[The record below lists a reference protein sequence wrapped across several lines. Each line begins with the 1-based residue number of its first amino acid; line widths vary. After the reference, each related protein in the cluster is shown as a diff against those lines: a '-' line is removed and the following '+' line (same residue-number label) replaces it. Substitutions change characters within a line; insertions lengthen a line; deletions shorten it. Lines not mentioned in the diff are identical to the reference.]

1 MSRELAVLWVAL
13 ALTLPNLAPRFAG
26 ATNAVD
32 SRLVDQDGHA
42 VAARE
47 LNGRWLLVYFG
58 YASCKEICPAALTTL
73 TAVLERMGPAGNA
86 IDPIFVSLDA
96 EHDSPAVLKR
106 FAASFHP
113 RLRALSGSADAV
125 ADAART
131 FEVPWQR
138 TSASVLDHG
147 TLFYLVAPDGRVVQ
161 VLHPEQP
168 VADLA
173 AAISKRM
180 AARASS

>member
-1 MSRELAVLWVAL
+1 MRRKIAALFAAL
-13 ALTLPNLAPRFAG
+13 ALGSPGFA
-26 ATNAVD
+26 AD
-32 SRLVDQDGHA
+32 SRLVDQNGLA
-42 VAARE
+42 VDARE

-58 YASCKEICPAALTTL
+58 YASCKEICPAALTTM
-73 TAVLERMGPAGNA
+73 TAVLGRLGSAGNA
-86 IDPIFVSLDA
+86 VDPIFVSLDPG
-96 EHDSPAVLKR
+96 HDTPAVLKR

-113 RLRALSGSADAV
+113 RLKALTGSAAAV

-161 VLHPEQP
+161 VLHPEQS

-173 AAISKRM
+173 AVISKRL
-180 AARASS
+180 AAAAGT